1 MIRLTGSYKFGVSRE
16 IVWPHIFDPKFLVD
30 IIPGCESLDYTGEGE
45 YTGKMRL
52 GLAGISG
59 IYNTRIL
66 IVESDPPR
74 YCRYD
79 GEVNGK
85 SGLISGEAK
94 IYLSEDEDRCLI
106 DYQANGIITGALSH
120 FNLRFIEGIA
130 QTLIKHGLA
139 KMDRKIFAAQYMD

>member
-1 MIRLTGSYKFGVSRE
+1 MIRLTGNFKFGVSRE

-30 IIPGCESLDYTGEGE
+30 IIPGCESLNYIGEGE
-45 YTGKMRL
+45 YTGKIRL

-59 IYNTRIL
+59 SYNTRIL

-74 YCRYD
+74 YCSYD
-79 GEVNGK
+79 GEVNDK

-120 FNLRFIEGIA
+120 FNPRFIEGIA
-130 QTLIKHGLA
+130 QTLIKHGLI
-139 KMDRKIFAAQYMD
+139 KMDRKISTAH